1 MDAIIEQAEEA
12 ERLFTINHSNTN
24 LLELLS
30 KLFGDLHGQF
40 GGLMR
45 LFDEYGS
52 PSTAGDTSYIDYLF
66 LGDYFDRE
74 ENYIVEGL
82 RPNARG
88 PGLVTFGVRRY
99 LVVVPK
105 LIHPFCLQQF
115 HPLKGHI
122 EDAWMLV
129 DISSLHQELNANRPA
144 TPTRGRPLQ
153 MTKEVL
159 WLQCKV
165 EEEALMHIC
174 LLVFHLMF
182 VYRKDEVWRNQQG
195 CKLR

>member
-1 MDAIIEQAEEA
+1 M
-12 ERLFTINHSNTN
+12 
-24 LLELLS
+24 
-30 KLFGDLHGQF
+30 
-40 GGLMR
+40 
-45 LFDEYGS
+45 
-52 PSTAGDTSYIDYLF
+52 
-66 LGDYFDRE
+66 
-74 ENYIVEGL
+74 
-82 RPNARG
+82 
-88 PGLVTFGVRRY
+88 
-99 LVVVPK
+99 VPK

-129 DISSLHQELNANRPA
+129 DITSLHQELNANRPA

-159 WLQCKV
+159 WLRCKV

-182 VYRKDEVWRNQQG
+182 VYRKDE
-195 CKLR
+195 

>member
-1 MDAIIEQAEEA
+1 MHGGIGRSIYHVEKIENIITMDAGSIV
-12 ERLFTINHSNTN
+12 LMD
-24 LLELLS
+24 LLC
-30 KLFGDLHGQF
+30 
-40 GGLMR
+40 
-45 LFDEYGS
+45 
-52 PSTAGDTSYIDYLF
+52 
-66 LGDYFDRE
+66 
-74 ENYIVEGL
+74 VEGL

-88 PGLVTFGVRRY
+88 PGLVTFG
-99 LVVVPK
+99 
-105 LIHPFCLQQF
+105 QF

-122 EDAWMLV
+122 EDAWML
-129 DISSLHQELNANRPA
+129 ELNANRPA

-159 WLQCKV
+159 WLRCKV